1 MSPPATPLEPA
12 APRTPHEL
20 RAGERPED
28 RRSAEAAALA
38 DRIHLEITALHGLDL
53 ADMAPAPVFRV
64 ADHVA
69 TTPREAA
76 DAAL

>member
-1 MSPPATPLEPA
+1 MSPPTTPLGPA
-12 APRTPHEL
+12 TPRTPHEP

-38 DRIHLEITALHGLDL
+38 DRIHLDIGALHGLDL
-53 ADMAPAPVFRV
+53 ADTAPAPVFRV

-69 TTPREAA
+69 TAPREAA